1 MQRFAPRLFLGAG
14 LLAGLMSGAHAFE
27 LKSAD
32 IRDNE
37 TLKTAQ
43 VFKGCGGD
51 NLSPQLTWSNA
62 PDGTKS
68 FAVTIYDPDAPT
80 GSGWWHW
87 LAYDIPAT
95 TQQLDTGAGGADKL
109 PAGAKHGRNDYGTKD
124 FGGACPPRGDKPHRY
139 VVTVYALKVPQLN
152 VPADASAAMIGF
164 NLNANKLGSATIT
177 GLYGR

>member
-1 MQRFAPRLFLGAG
+1 MRFPASRLLLSCA
-14 LLAGLMSGAHAFE
+14 LAGAAFSAQAFE
-27 LKSAD
+27 LTSAD
-32 IRDNE
+32 IRDKE

-43 VFKGCGGD
+43 VFKPCGGD
-51 NLSPQLTWSNA
+51 NISPQLTWKNA
-62 PDGTKS
+62 PAGTQS

-87 LAYDIPAT
+87 LAYDLPAGT
-95 TQQLDTGAGGADKL
+95 TSLDAGAGADGKL

-139 VVTVYALKVPQLN
+139 IVTVYALKVSQLN

-177 GLYGR
+177 GMYGR